1 MLELER
7 KEEGVV
13 AVVVEDSME
22 SEQRT
27 IILFSSISPLDWEER
42 ERMGFFRN
50 SGSGFL
56 RY

>member
-27 IILFSSISPLDWEER
+27 IILFSISPLDWEER